1 MKNCLIPFVSIGC
14 IIGVM
19 TIVTGDDSGS
29 VSAQIQEQTPIKTS
43 IISENQ
49 ENTTGEAAADSNR
62 EHEKI
67 KTLSGNE
74 ITKSEMDE
82 FLKIQMDSMDIKGLS
97 IAIINDAKVV
107 YHLTRGI
114 ADINSSETVNGQTLF
129 QAASL
134 SKPIFAYFVMKIVE
148 QGVLDLDTPLYKYL
162 PYPDIEY
169 DQRYKLITARMVL
182 SHTSGFPNWR
192 PNYKGKLDIK
202 FTPGTKYLYS
212 GEGYMYLAKV
222 IAHLT
227 NRDLSNLDSL
237 FQQQVCEP
245 LNLKHTYFGMNDYVA
260 KHLAKGHIG
269 DKIAYDKDFDIIN
282 FNSAGGLYTEAIDY
296 ANFLIAIM
304 NEKGLKKTSFDEMLK
319 EYVQM
324 PDDDNAKRFMGQTG
338 YGLGFGMK
346 SSIYGIT
353 YLHGGNNW
361 GFTSGFMM
369 NKEKK
374 FGFVFFTNSEQFNN
388 GRLSN
393 LYQKLEAFLTDRSDS
408 PAYFIDFEGM
418 K

>member
-1 MKNCLIPFVSIGC
+1 MRITNLIRTLCSI
-14 IIGVM
+14 VAL
-19 TIVTGDDSGS
+19 VAAYSYAGS
-29 VSAQIQEQTPIKTS
+29 
-43 IISENQ
+43 
-49 ENTTGEAAADSNR
+49 DR
-62 EHEKI
+62 EPGKI
-67 KTLSGNE
+67 KTLSGDE
-74 ITKSEMDE
+74 ITTAEMDK

-107 YHLTRGI
+107 YHLSRGV
-114 ADINSSETVNGQTLF
+114 ADINSSDTVNDQTLF
-129 QAASL
+129 QASSM
-134 SKPIFAYFVMKIVE
+134 SKPIFAYFVMKMVE
-148 QGVLDLDTPLYKYL
+148 KGVLDLDTPLYKYL

-169 DQRYKLITARMVL
+169 DPRYKLITARMVL
-182 SHTSGFPNWR
+182 THTSGFPNWR
-192 PNYKGKLDIK
+192 PNYQEKLEIK

-227 NRDLSNLDSL
+227 NRDLSNLDGL
-237 FQQQVCEP
+237 FQQEVCKP

-260 KHLAKGHIG
+260 KHLAKGHKGNEIV
-269 DKIAYDKDFDIIN
+269 YDKKFDIIN

-319 EYVQM
+319 EHVQI
-324 PDDDNAKRFMGQTG
+324 PDDDNTKRFWGQTG
-338 YGLGFGMK
+338 YGCGFGMK
-346 SSIYGIT
+346 SSIYGIN

-361 GFTSGFMM
+361 GFTSSFMM

-393 LYQKLEAFLTDRSDS
+393 LYQKLEAFLTNRSDS
-408 PAYFIDFEGM
+408 PPYFIDYEGM
-418 K
+418 Q